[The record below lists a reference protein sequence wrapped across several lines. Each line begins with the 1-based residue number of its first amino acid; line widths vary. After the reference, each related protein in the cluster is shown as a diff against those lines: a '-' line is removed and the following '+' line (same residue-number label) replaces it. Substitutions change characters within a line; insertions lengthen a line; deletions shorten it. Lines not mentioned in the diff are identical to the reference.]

1 MLQALL
7 VSQPWHRW
15 VQHQGPRPVY
25 FSESHSSKSLS
36 FLQHWAACGVLV
48 PWAGIKSSS
57 PAVEAWSLTPLDHQG
72 SPSLFSFNL
81 LRLRS
86 LRLQYRTHHHKTP
99 RRECRQNILWH
110 QSFQCFLIS
119 GQSPTATEVTA
130 EISKRELSKHT
141 SFCTEK
147 ENINK
152 GGNPTEWE
160 KTSADGATDKGLT
173 STIYKQLTRLSSNTT
188 TQHTIGRRAAK
199 PTCRTERAPRNEKAR
214 RDESN
219 TTSKVWHS
227 QIDLKKNNN
236 NKKTGKT

>member
-1 MLQALL
+1 M
-7 VSQPWHRW
+7 
-15 VQHQGPRPVY
+15 
-25 FSESHSSKSLS
+25 
-36 FLQHWAACGVLV
+36 
-48 PWAGIKSSS
+48 
-57 PAVEAWSLTPLDHQG
+57 
-72 SPSLFSFNL
+72 
-81 LRLRS
+81 
-86 LRLQYRTHHHKTP
+86 
-99 RRECRQNILWH
+99 
-110 QSFQCFLIS
+110 
-119 GQSPTATEVTA
+119 
-130 EISKRELSKHT
+130 
-141 SFCTEK
+141 
-147 ENINK
+147 NK